1 MRGAST
7 GGRAGPSR
15 GVRRDPP
22 QLIAAA
28 HGAGRPAAE
37 RTTLLAVSQNG
48 FGKRTAID
56 EYTRQK
62 RGGQGVFTLKTGGRN
77 GEMVGALQVIDDDQ
91 AMMITNTGRLVR
103 MRVDGISVIG
113 RNTQGVKLINCGAN
127 EWVTGVV
134 RVIEK
139 QDEDLDELDELQPGD
154 EGDADA

>member
-1 MRGAST
+1 M
-7 GGRAGPSR
+7 
-15 GVRRDPP
+15 
-22 QLIAAA
+22 
-28 HGAGRPAAE
+28 
-37 RTTLLAVSQNG
+37 
-48 FGKRTAID
+48 
-56 EYTRQK
+56 
-62 RGGQGVFTLKTGGRN
+62 FTLKTGGRN